1 MNLNGD
7 LLGINTAIAS
17 PTGSYAGYGFA
28 VPSNIVS
35 KIVEDLLAY
44 GTVQRGWL
52 GIQVGTVDSKLV
64 KEEDLAVNE
73 GAYVSG
79 FGDMEDKSAA
89 KEAGLQ
95 KGDVIVRLDQTAIK
109 TSTTLIEY
117 IGLKHPG
124 DKVNV
129 TVNRSG
135 KEKSFVV
142 TLKNREGKLGTIKRE
157 AKGG

>member
-1 MNLNGD
+1 MNLNGE

-17 PTGSYAGYGFA
+17 PTGYYAGYGFA

-52 GIQVGTVDSKLV
+52 GIQVGSVTGEFAK
-64 KEEDLAVNE
+64 KEDLSVAQ

-89 KEAGLQ
+89 KEAGIQ
-95 KGDVIVRLDQTAIK
+95 KGDVIVMLDDISIK
-109 TSTTLIEY
+109 TSTSLIKY
-117 IGLKHPG
+117 LFFPCP
-124 DKVNV
+124 VNSHFHFV
-129 TVNRSG
+129 TRMF
-135 KEKSFVV
+135 KSNVF
-142 TLKNREGKLGTIKRE
+142 N
-157 AKGG
+157 